1 LKKAIAVF
9 ASVSCAILVV
19 GVSSVDA
26 HDLFLR
32 PFPFFVKPHNEVVVR
47 LINGTFDR
55 SEAAVARN
63 RFRDLSVVSPQ
74 GRMPV
79 RAADYAA
86 GADFSQFSLTVGA
99 AGTYV
104 LGASTTPRIIRLSGD
119 DFNEYLRT
127 DGLPDVLDERRRSGN
142 LADSAS
148 ERYSKHVKTIFQVG
162 GKRTSQFNRALG
174 YPAELVPLGN
184 PYDLKGSG
192 RLTVRA
198 LVDSRPVARQ
208 LVLFGGRTRA
218 GTTIKEDSTRTD
230 STGTAKIPLSRPAF
244 WYIKFI
250 SMKKVR
256 DSVNY
261 ESKWAT
267 LTFELR

>member
-1 LKKAIAVF
+1 MKKAFAVF

-19 GVSSVDA
+19 SVSTVDA

-55 SEAAVARN
+55 SEGAVARN
-63 RFRDLSVVSPQ
+63 RFRDLSIVSPR
-74 GRMPV
+74 GRTPV

-86 GADFSQFSLTVGA
+86 GTDFSQFTFTTGA

-127 DGLPDVLDERRRSGN
+127 DGLPDVLDERRRSGS
-142 LADSAS
+142 LTDSAA

-162 GKRTSQFNRALG
+162 GKRSPDFNRAFG

-192 RLTVRA
+192 RLAVRA
-198 LVDSRPVARQ
+198 LVDSRPVAHQ
-208 LVLFGGRTRA
+208 VVLFGGRTRS
-218 GTTIKEDSTRTD
+218 GTTIKEDSARTD
-230 STGTAKIPLSRPAF
+230 ATGTARITLSRPAF

-250 SMKKVR
+250 SMTKVR